1 MTVGLVVV
9 TFRCKADVLR
19 CLDSARRWAPELLAH
34 TVVVDNA
41 SADGTAEAVRSAFPE
56 VCLVENARNLG
67 FAAAANIGLALLRSS
82 CDAILLL
89 NPDAEL
95 QDAGVRDAASFLAE
109 RGEYGV
115 LGLRVENP
123 DGSVQLS
130 CRRFPGHLNAFFNRH
145 SLLTKLAPGNRW
157 SREYLLSDWAHDEIR
172 DVDWVSGAAML
183 IHRRALDAVGL
194 LDPDFFF
201 SIEDVDF
208 CRRVWGAGLKVGY
221 FPGATVRHRIGGSS
235 SRAPV
240 RAMVA
245 HHLGMWRYYRKH
257 YPRRWWL
264 DAATAAGIGSR
275 LALHLAS
282 HAVRRAAARVRR

>member
-1 MTVGLVVV
+1 MTIGLVVV
-9 TFRCKADVLR
+9 TYRCREDAIR
-19 CLDSARRWAPELLAH
+19 CLASVQRWVPELVER

-41 SADGTAEAVRSAFPE
+41 SGDGTAEAVRSLCPGLC
-56 VCLVENARNLG
+56 VVENERNLG
-67 FAAAANIGLALLRSS
+67 FAAAANIGLALLRPS
-82 CDAILLL
+82 CDCILLL

-95 QDAGVRDAASFLAE
+95 QDAGVRDAAAFLAE
-109 RGEYGV
+109 HPEYAV

-130 CRRFPGHLNAFFNRH
+130 CRRFPGHVNALFNRH

-157 SREYLLSDWAHDEIR
+157 SRQYLLSDWAHDEIR

-194 LDPDFFF
+194 LDPEFFF

-208 CRRVWGAGLKVGY
+208 CRRVWDAGLKVGY
-221 FPGATVRHRIGGSS
+221 FPAARVRHRIGGSS

-240 RAMVA
+240 RAMVG
-245 HHLGMWRYYRKH
+245 HHAGMWRYYRKH

-264 DAATAAGIGSR
+264 DALTATGIAAR
-275 LALHLAS
+275 LSLHLAA
-282 HAVRRAAARVRR
+282 HALRRAAARVRP